1 MDLGLKGRVALVAAA
16 SKGLGKAIAFE
27 LAKEGA
33 DVAIAARRPA
43 ELFATATEMRQATG
57 ARVLAIP
64 ADVSNSEDIDRLF
77 QSAVEEFER
86 VDILVNNAGGPP
98 PGEFTDVSDEQWLE
112 AVHLNL
118 MSAVRLTR
126 QVLPGM
132 RARRWGRIINLAS
145 VSVKQPMANLILSNA
160 ARSGVAAMAKSLA
173 NQVAAE
179 GITVNTVC
187 PGFIATDRM
196 QQLAQKNAAA
206 QKRSAE
212 EIIQGWERDIPA
224 HRMGKPEEVAAL
236 VAFLA
241 SERAAF
247 ITGVT
252 IQVDGGLV
260 KGLL

>member
-1 MDLGLKGRVALVAAA
+1 MDLGLKGKVALVAAA
-16 SKGLGKAIAFE
+16 SKGLGKAIALE
-27 LAKEGA
+27 LAREGA
-33 DVAIAARRPA
+33 DVAIAARGQA
-43 ELFATATEMRQATG
+43 ELRAAATEIRQATG
-57 ARVLAIP
+57 ARVLAAP
-64 ADVSNSEDIDRLF
+64 ADVGNPADIGRLF
-77 QSAVEEFER
+77 QATVDEFGR

-98 PGEFTDVSDEQWLE
+98 AGEFTDVGDEDWL
-112 AVHLNL
+112 AAINLNL
-118 MSAVRLTR
+118 MSTVRLTR
-126 QVLPGM
+126 QALPGM
-132 RARRWGRIINLAS
+132 RARQWGRIINLAS

-196 QQLAQKNAAA
+196 RQLAQNNAAA
-206 QKRSAE
+206 QNRSAE

-252 IQVDGGLV
+252 IQVDGGLI